1 MGGKCTSTYVHIVCL
16 RQAAHRE
23 KDCKSVNKNGTKK
36 RVICCP
42 VSGSSLGSAV
52 VVEGKGHKV
61 ASSDVVH
68 MQNFNVVNN
77 CEQGVNVS
85 TAPSNLGNPFHVN
98 NNTDHSDRG
107 VKYVT

>member
-1 MGGKCTSTYVHIVCL
+1 M
-16 RQAAHRE
+16 
-23 KDCKSVNKNGTKK
+23 
-36 RVICCP
+36 
-42 VSGSSLGSAV
+42 
-52 VVEGKGHKV
+52 